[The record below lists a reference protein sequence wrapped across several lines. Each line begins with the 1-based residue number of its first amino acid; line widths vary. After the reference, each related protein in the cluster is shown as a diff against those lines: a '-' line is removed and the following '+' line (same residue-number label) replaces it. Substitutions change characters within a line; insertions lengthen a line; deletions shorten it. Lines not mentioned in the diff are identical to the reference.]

1 MKNCNMIL
9 TEKYLTGEEILP
21 SNQSQIM
28 EEAKFAYSPSGK
40 TFEKQT
46 KVIEIQGKK
55 QIKAI
60 KDHGKLLVESDE
72 PFKKDFNIDRDSVP
86 FEEQNKIFNELVEET
101 FSEFMNLEKTIYPGN
116 LIYKYKLT
124 E

>member
-21 SNQSQIM
+21 SNQRHIM

-46 KVIEIQGKK
+46 KAIEIQGKK

-60 KDHGKLLVESDE
+60 KNHGKLLVESDE
-72 PFKKDFNIDRDSVP
+72 PFKKDFNINRDSVP

-101 FSEFMNLEKTIYPGN
+101 FSEFMSLEKTIYPGN